1 MFHTDSFMR
10 RLLLLGFWAAGVP
23 AYVLDDIARFLHG
36 VPLLYEDGAP
46 TTNH

>member
-1 MFHTDSFMR
+1 MR

-36 VPLLYEDGAP
+36 VPLLYEDGAS